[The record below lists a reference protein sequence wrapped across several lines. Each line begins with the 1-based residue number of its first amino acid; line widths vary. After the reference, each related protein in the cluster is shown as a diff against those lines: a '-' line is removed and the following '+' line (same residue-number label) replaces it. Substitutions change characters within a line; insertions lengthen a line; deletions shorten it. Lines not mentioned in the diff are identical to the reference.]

1 MQEDLLTAPPE
12 FKLYNDRA
20 VYVGTFLGG
29 PLVAGYL
36 AAENFK
42 KLGQPDK
49 ARTAWIVAILSTI
62 LIFLGVFLIPGI
74 EKIPKY
80 IIPLAYTFIAK
91 ALFQQY
97 LGPAIKNHIA
107 QGGPTYSV
115 WRGVWIGLVGGVIL
129 IAVIFGILLLLDKDF
144 LQSL

>member
-1 MQEDLLTAPPE
+1 MQEDLLTVPPD
-12 FKLYNDRA
+12 FKLYKDRA

-49 ARTAWIVAILSTI
+49 ARTAWIIAVLSTI
-62 LIFLGVFLIPGI
+62 MIFLGIFLIPGI

-80 IIPLAYTFIAK
+80 IIPLAYTLIAQ
-91 ALFQQY
+91 ALVQQFQ
-97 LGPAIKNHIA
+97 GPAIKNHIA
-107 QGGPTYSV
+107 LGGPTYSV

-129 IAVIFGILLLLDKDF
+129 VAIIFGILLLLDKDF